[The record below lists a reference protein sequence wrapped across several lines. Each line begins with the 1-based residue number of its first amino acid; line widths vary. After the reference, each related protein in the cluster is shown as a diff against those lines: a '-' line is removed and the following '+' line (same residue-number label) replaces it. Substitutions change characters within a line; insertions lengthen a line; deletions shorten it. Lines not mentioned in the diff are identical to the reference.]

1 VPSVE
6 SVDDRLKPSF
16 ALEIRQIIYPSIVPL
31 RSRLVVST
39 PHRQTRKG
47 TVSVHQRVETTRARL
62 RSAGSCNVIER
73 PAVEEK
79 PEVGSS
85 MPHNLTSDLVDGA
98 AVLGGGEGTGGVDEE
113 GFEQV
118 RDVVLPALCEF
129 CLLALVDQ
137 FDCGC
142 RR

>member
-1 VPSVE
+1 
-6 SVDDRLKPSF
+6 
-16 ALEIRQIIYPSIVPL
+16 
-31 RSRLVVST
+31 
-39 PHRQTRKG
+39 
-47 TVSVHQRVETTRARL
+47 VHQRVETTRPRL
-62 RSAGSCNVIER
+62 RSAGSRDIVER
-73 PAVEEK
+73 SAVEEE
-79 PEVGSS
+79 PEVGSG
-85 MPHNLTSDLVDGA
+85 MPYNLTSDLVDGA

-118 RDVVLPALCEF
+118 RDVVLPSLCEF